1 MFHFNQFITM
11 KKVLF
16 SVAMIATFV
25 GVMMTSCKKE
35 KETVMSEKV
44 QTEVNDPQNDAVVSR
59 ILDFKNKVD
68 ERKLHPGT
76 RSGET
81 MTHEDAMN
89 NVVDLFNVTYT
100 EPMAYYTVT
109 EDHYFDLIVPLTVNG
124 EVLEDDVVSTY
135 ERVVDLAGTA
145 YHASSLSNKGY
156 RRLMVSYELE
166 NSNEARFHFNGQY
179 GTKGIPPHT
188 PQPHIDGPFSVGDDW
203 HYKDG
208 MGSCDGLLPGGADK
222 VLQDSIM
229 AEVRASWPADPAGC
243 RGFYTNFLTYKFWGG
258 PNCPGI
264 FYSTDVENTCIEW
277 PYMNDYYAGEKRY
290 IYQVIPQ
297 ALGINLSGN
306 PMQQY
311 RYFVTNVV
319 IEGHGDEEVGPIYHW
334 TEVEYAR
341 YNYIENGTIE
351 RDEL

>member
-1 MFHFNQFITM
+1 M

-68 ERKLHPGT
+68 ERKLYPGT

-81 MTHEDAMN
+81 MTLEDAMN
-89 NVVDLFNVTYT
+89 NVVDLFNATYT

-109 EDHYFDLIVPLTVNG
+109 EDHSFDLIVPLTVNG
-124 EVLEDDVVSTY
+124 DVLEDDVLSTY

-145 YHASSLSNKGY
+145 YHASLLSNKGY

-166 NSNEARFHFNGQY
+166 NNSEVRFHFNGQY

-188 PQPHIDGPFSVGDDW
+188 PQPHIDGPFTVGDDW

-208 MGSCDGLLPGGADK
+208 LGSCDGLLSGGADK
-222 VLQDSIM
+222 VLEFTIKE
-229 AEVRASWPADPAGC
+229 EVISQWPAAPVNC
-243 RGFYTNFLTYKFWGG
+243 RGFYSDIKTYDFSPLSGYT
-258 PNCPGI
+258 GI
-264 FYSTDVENTCIEW
+264 FYSADPEETCIEW
-277 PYMNDYYAGEKRY
+277 QYMNDYLNGEKRN
-290 IYQVIPQ
+290 IYQVLP
-297 ALGINLSGN
+297 LEHGINLNGN
-306 PMQQY
+306 SMQPY
-311 RYFVTNVV
+311 RYYVTNVV
-319 IEGHGDEEVGPIYHW
+319 IEGRGDEVTGPIYHW

-351 RDEL
+351 PLEL

>member
-1 MFHFNQFITM
+1 M

-25 GVMMTSCKKE
+25 GVAMTSCKKE
-35 KETVMSEKV
+35 KETVMSEKI
-44 QTEVNDPQNDAVVSR
+44 QTEVNDPQNDAEVNR

-81 MTHEDAMN
+81 MTLEEAMN
-89 NVVDLFNVTYT
+89 NIVDLFNVTYT
-100 EPMAYYTVT
+100 EPMECYTST
-109 EDHYFDLIVPLTVNG
+109 ENQKFSIRVPLTVDG
-124 EVLEDDVVSTY
+124 KILVDEVVAVY
-135 ERVVDLAGTA
+135 EQAVEEAREV
-145 YHASSLSNKGY
+145 YHASTFANKGY
-156 RRLMVSYELE
+156 RRLMVTFDMQRDGGVSLD
-166 NSNEARFHFNGQY
+166 FDGQY
-179 GTKGIPPHT
+179 GSKNDHPQPPT
-188 PQPHIDGPFSVGDDW
+188 PHIDGPFTVGDDW

-208 MGSCDGLLPGGADK
+208 MGSCDGLRPGGADK
-222 VLQDSIM
+222 VLQDTIM
-229 AEVRASWPADPAGC
+229 EEVRSIWPADPNGC
-243 RGFYTNFLTYKFWGG
+243 RGFFTSYETHEFSPLLGYA
-258 PNCPGI
+258 GI
-264 FYSTDVENTCIEW
+264 FYSNDPNETCIEW
-277 PYMNDYYAGEKRY
+277 QYMNDYLAGERRN
-290 IYQVIPQ
+290 IFQVVPQ
-297 ALGINLSGN
+297 EYGINLNGN

-319 IEGHGDEEVGPIYHW
+319 IEGQGDEDSGPIYHQ

>member
-1 MFHFNQFITM
+1 M

-44 QTEVNDPQNDAVVSR
+44 QTEVNDPQNDAVVRR

-68 ERKLHPGT
+68 ERKLHPDT

-81 MTHEDAMN
+81 MTLEDAMN
-89 NVVDLFNVTYT
+89 KVVDLFNVTYT
-100 EPMAYYTVT
+100 EPMAYYAVT
-109 EDHYFDLIVPLTVNG
+109 EDHAFDLIVPLTIDG

-135 ERVVDLAGTA
+135 ERVVDLAGSA
-145 YHASSLSNKGY
+145 YHASLLSNKGY
-156 RRLMVSYELE
+156 RRLTVSYELE
-166 NSNEARFHFNGQY
+166 NNSEARFHFNGQY

-203 HYKDG
+203 NYMDG
-208 MGSCDGLLPGGADK
+208 MGSCDGLLSGGADK

-229 AEVRASWPADPAGC
+229 AEVRANWPADPTGC
-243 RGFYTNFLTYKFWGG
+243 RGFYTNFVLKKFHRPEYSGV
-258 PNCPGI
+258 

-277 PYMNDYYAGEKRY
+277 PYMNDFYAGEKTN

-297 ALGINLSGN
+297 ELNINLSGN
-306 PMQQY
+306 PMQTY
-311 RYFVTNVV
+311 RYFVTNVIINGTGGDV
-319 IEGHGDEEVGPIYHW
+319 EGYIRHD
-334 TEVEYAR
+334 TEVEYGR
-341 YNYIENGTIE
+341 YEYIENATIE
-351 RDEL
+351 RLEL

>member
-1 MFHFNQFITM
+1 M

-35 KETVMSEKV
+35 KETVLSEKV

-68 ERKLHPGT
+68 ERKLHSGT

-81 MTHEDAMN
+81 MTLEEAMN

-109 EDHYFDLIVPLTVNG
+109 EDHAFDLIVPLTVNG

-145 YHASSLSNKGY
+145 YHASLLSNKGY

-166 NSNEARFHFNGQY
+166 NNSEARFHFNGQY

-208 MGSCDGLLPGGADK
+208 MGNCDSTLFGGADK
-222 VLQDSIM
+222 VLQETIM
-229 AEVRASWPADPAGC
+229 AEVRADWPADPTGC
-243 RGFYTNFLTYKFWGG
+243 RGFYTDIKPYFFSGG
-258 PNCPGI
+258 PNYPGI
-264 FYSTDVENTCIEW
+264 FYSTDVDNTCVEW
-277 PYMNDYYAGEKRY
+277 QCMNDYYAAEKRY
-290 IYQVIPQ
+290 IYQVGPQ
-297 ALGINLSGN
+297 DVGINLNGN
-306 PMQQY
+306 PMHNY
-311 RYFVTNVV
+311 RYYV
-319 IEGHGDEEVGPIYHW
+319 IKVDIHGEEGEESDGTDFICHQ
-334 TEVEYAR
+334 TDVEYGR
-341 YNYIENGTIE
+341 YEYIENATIE
-351 RDEL
+351 HLEL

>member
-1 MFHFNQFITM
+1 M

-59 ILDFKNKVD
+59 ILDFKNKID
-68 ERKLHPGT
+68 ERKLHPDT

-81 MTHEDAMN
+81 MTLEEAMN
-89 NVVDLFNVTYT
+89 KVVDLFNVTYT
-100 EPMAYYTVT
+100 EPMAYYAVT
-109 EDHYFDLIVPLTVNG
+109 EDHAFDLIVPLTIDG

-135 ERVVDLAGTA
+135 ERVVDLARSA
-145 YHASSLSNKGY
+145 YHASLLSNKGY

-222 VLQDSIM
+222 VLQDTIM
-229 AEVRASWPADPAGC
+229 AEVCTLWPVAPNNC
-243 RGFYTNFLTYKFWGG
+243 RGFYTNYEIFHFSGTDHSGV
-258 PNCPGI
+258 
-264 FYSTDVENTCIEW
+264 FYSTDVEDTCIEW
-277 PYMNDYYAGEKRY
+277 PYMNDYLAGEKRN
-290 IYQVIPQ
+290 IFLVVPQ
-297 ALGINLSGN
+297 EQNINLNGN
-306 PMQQY
+306 SMQPY
-311 RYFVTNVV
+311 RYYVTNVV
-319 IEGHGDEEVGPIYHW
+319 IQGDEGVTNGNTPFIYHK
-334 TEVEYAR
+334 TDVEYGR
-341 YNYIENGTIE
+341 YEYIENATIE
-351 RDEL
+351 HLEL

>member
-1 MFHFNQFITM
+1 M

-44 QTEVNDPQNDAVVSR
+44 QTEVNDQQNDAVVSR

-81 MTHEDAMN
+81 MTLEDAMN

-109 EDHYFDLIVPLTVNG
+109 EDHAFDLIVPLTIDG

-135 ERVVDLAGTA
+135 ERVVDLARSA
-145 YHASSLSNKGY
+145 YHASLLSNKGY

-208 MGSCDGLLPGGADK
+208 MGSCDGLHPGGADK
-222 VLQDSIM
+222 VLQDTIM
-229 AEVRASWPADPAGC
+229 EEVRSLWPADPNGC
-243 RGFYTNFLTYKFWGG
+243 RGFFTSYETHEISPLLGYT
-258 PNCPGI
+258 GI
-264 FYSTDVENTCIEW
+264 FYSIDPNETCIEW
-277 PYMNDYYAGEKRY
+277 QYMNDYLAGERRN
-290 IYQVIPQ
+290 IFQVVPQ
-297 ALGINLSGN
+297 EYGINLNGN

-319 IEGHGDEEVGPIYHW
+319 IEGQGDEDSGPIYHQ